1 MARSRY
7 EGLWSK
13 WLLLPCWM
21 VQMGGSIIFGISGA
35 ILLIGAVYGDQLG
48 DELGDD
54 GNDFYGYSLNAL
66 AKWLRVTGAVVL
78 AFALMTFLFCV
89 VEIVLFA
96 TRRLNPAVVLAFS
109 CFKASGWAVMV
120 VLDIATVSQG
130 ARFPWPNFI
139 LSAVLLMTALLQ
151 LIVSA
156 KYTHHQRLVARDRG
170 HYEKT
175 GASAVGIEAGFYQP
189 ANGNHTHVSSGP
201 KGQQVQQQDTEYR
214 SPSPD
219 DLLVAGN
226 RDETTAPLFGNR
238 DDEAG
243 VERRQPPPSYY

>member
-1 MARSRY
+1 MAKSRY
-7 EGLWSK
+7 EDLWSK

-54 GNDFYGYSLNAL
+54 HDFYGYSLNAL

-89 VEIVLFA
+89 VEIILFA

-109 CFKASGWAVMV
+109 CLKASGWAVMV

-151 LIVSA
+151 VRKTSIPPIHPRAL
-156 KYTHHQRLVARDRG
+156 HHD
-170 HYEKT
+170 
-175 GASAVGIEAGFYQP
+175 
-189 ANGNHTHVSSGP
+189 
-201 KGQQVQQQDTEYR
+201 
-214 SPSPD
+214 
-219 DLLVAGN
+219 
-226 RDETTAPLFGNR
+226 
-238 DDEAG
+238 
-243 VERRQPPPSYY
+243 